1 MSKKQVKNGELEKKK
16 GKVKK
21 IFLIILLIIFIPI
34 ILFFG
39 YRFINNKLED
49 INTKKMN
56 NVINEISKDRIDYV
70 FIEIN
75 PSFVL
80 TIKENEVN
88 DIACL
93 NDDCVSI
100 YNDIDVKGKSIGDSI
115 DSLYNLA
122 KEKGFDTSK
131 GVKVKTTI
139 SLNFENKD
147 YISVEF
153 IDETSKQEL
162 LSNIKNNEEIKN
174 KSNVG
179 YYTKLWEELKKD
191 KDYDKVYACNM
202 DNNELKCYIILQ
214 TGINTDSDYNVE
226 DDTGFNFLQSIL
238 TDSTNKIFNTLKK
251 FGFNVKDDKVIING
265 IEFGYTPLFTLNA
278 KPYKNVLTA
287 NIIESLDND
296 ICGQGY
302 VEYKDGKCQVDDGI
316 YLISLNEVNLI
327 YPHSIT
333 DNMIISKL
341 GIAES
346 IIQNYETSNVFK
358 KSEREWNERVE
369 RCLPK
374 VKAAGYNYKNNMFPC
389 CDGTNEEQG
398 CYSCSGKESS
408 ANYCHIEHNPSDV
421 YTIIDGKEVLFPK
434 GDYESCTNLINIFDE
449 LKCN

>member
-1 MSKKQVKNGELEKKK
+1 MGKKQVKNGELEKKK
-16 GKVKK
+16 GKGRKL
-21 IFLIILLIIFIPI
+21 ILIILLIIFIPI

-80 TIKENEVN
+80 TIKENKVN

-100 YNDIDVKGKSIGDSI
+100 YNDIDVKGKSIGESI
-115 DSLYNLA
+115 DNIYNLA

-214 TGINTDSDYNVE
+214 TGINKDSDYNVE
-226 DDTGFNFLQSIL
+226 DDTGLNYLQSIF
-238 TDSTNKIFNTLKK
+238 TDSTNKILNTLKK
-251 FGFNVKDDKVIING
+251 FNFNIKNNKVIING
-265 IEFGYTPLFTLNA
+265 IEFKYVPLFTLNGT
-278 KPYKNVLTA
+278 PYKNVLTA

-296 ICGQGY
+296 ICDQGY
-302 VEYKDGKCQVDDGI
+302 AEYDDGKCQVDGGM
-316 YLISLNEVNLI
+316 YLIPLNEVNLI
-327 YPHSIT
+327 YPNSIT

-346 IIQNYETSNVFK
+346 IIKNYEMNNEFK